1 MIVLDMECEHAHQF
15 EGWFAS
21 SEAFEAQREKGL
33 ISCPICGSQKILRRP
48 SAPHVARPTSSP
60 DRKPE
65 TRSKPV
71 QDMPAQALG
80 KLLETL
86 RQQADKMENVGTGF
100 AEEARKIHYGE
111 ARERPIRGQASI
123 REAADL
129 IEEGINIL
137 PLPQKKEDLN

>member
-1 MIVLDMECEHAHQF
+1 VIVLDMECEHAHQF

-21 SEAFEAQREKGL
+21 SEAFEAQREKGM
-33 ISCPICGSQKILRRP
+33 INCPICGSQKILRRP
-48 SAPHVARPTSSP
+48 SAPHVARLTSSP

-65 TRSKPV
+65 ASSKPV
-71 QDMPAQALG
+71 QMPAQALG

-86 RQQADKMENVGTGF
+86 RQEADKMENVGTRF

-111 ARERPIRGQASI
+111 ARERPIRGQTSI

>member
-33 ISCPICGSQKILRRP
+33 VSCPVCGSQKILRRP
-48 SAPHVARPTSSP
+48 SAPHVARGTPAP
-60 DRKPE
+60 DRQADTARQE
-65 TRSKPV
+65 EKPV
-71 QDMPAQALG
+71 QILE
-80 KLLETL
+80 KLLENL
-86 RQQADKMENVGTGF
+86 RQQADRMENVGTRF
-100 AEEARKIHYGE
+100 AEEARKIHYGD
-111 ARERPIRGQASI
+111 AQERPIKGQASI

-137 PLPQKKEDLN
+137 PLPQKKEDLH